1 MDHKSERGAVLIE
14 AALSLTI
21 FMFTML
27 TLFSMYHVCLAQA
40 RIGAALNAT
49 AKEISQY
56 SYVYSMTGLNDKQA
70 GLANQGG
77 AAQGHL
83 SDNLSEVNSL
93 YDAFMGVAGTVMAV
107 PDNSESFIA
116 YALNEGI
123 EQLKGSA
130 CGVMARGLMRK
141 HFGSD
146 PDKYLEGLGIE
157 GGTQGLSFIKTRL
170 FADGESE
177 EIILNVRYQVTVIK
191 LLNIDMKLNFEQC
204 AQTRA
209 WVA

>member
-14 AALSLTI
+14 AALSLTV
-21 FMFTML
+21 FMFAML

-56 SYVYSMTGLNDKQA
+56 SYVYALTGLNDKQS

-77 AAQGHL
+77 AAQAVL

-93 YDAFMGVAGTVMAV
+93 YDAFMGVAGTISQI
-107 PDNSESFIA
+107 PDNSESFLA
-116 YALNEGI
+116 YTLNEGVD
-123 EQLKGSA
+123 LVKGTA
-130 CGVMARGLMRK
+130 CGMLARGLMKK

-146 PDKYLEGLGIE
+146 PDGFLEGLGIE
-157 GGTQGLSFIKTRL
+157 GGMSGLSFIKTRL
-170 FADGESE
+170 FVDGQSE
-177 EIILNVRYQVTVIK
+177 EILLDVRYQVTVIK
-191 LLNIDMKLNFEQC
+191 LLNMDIKLNFEQC
-204 AQTRA
+204 AKTRA
-209 WVA
+209 WTA

>member
-1 MDHKSERGAVLIE
+1 MDHKSEQGAVLIE

-40 RIGAALNAT
+40 RIGAALNET

-56 SYVYSMTGLNDKQA
+56 SYVYSMTSLNDKQS

-93 YDAFMGVAGTVMAV
+93 YDAFMGVAGTLAAV
-107 PDNSESFIA
+107 PDHSESFLA
-116 YALNEGI
+116 YALNAGV
-123 EQLKGSA
+123 EQIKGSA
-130 CGVMARGLMRK
+130 CGMMARGLMKK

-146 PDKYLEGLGIE
+146 PDGYLEGLGIE
-157 GGTQGLSFIKTRL
+157 GGTSGLSFIKTRL
-170 FADGESE
+170 FVNGQEE
-177 EIILNVRYQVTVIK
+177 EILLNVRYQVTVIK
-191 LLNIDMKLNFEQC
+191 LLNIDLKLNFEQC

-209 WVA
+209 WTA